1 MTRFMAISFAV
12 VLVIG
17 GLALYLVER
26 QGREEAIHYSR
37 ESAVLIGRGII
48 APLLTEQALNGDPQ
62 ALADLDNVVRTYV
75 LDENIVRIKVW
86 DADGR
91 IIYSDL
97 PELIGE
103 QFPLDDGDLAAL
115 EKLGSEA
122 SVSRSDSPEH
132 ASERG
137 LGRLLDVDVAVDTP
151 AGQRVLV
158 ESYNRFQGYAA
169 GGHRLWVAM
178 APIMIGA
185 VLLLWL
191 ALGPLTWLLA
201 RQLRRGQ
208 AERGR
213 LLVNAVESTDLE
225 RRRIAADLHDGVV
238 QRLAG
243 TAYSLAAAAERLPTA
258 PRQET
263 RRYIDEAVA
272 GVRTS
277 MRELRSLIVEIHPP
291 SLETLGLEAALA
303 DLAASLAA
311 RDIAVEIDVAPG
323 FDAEPEVRKLVF
335 RGAQEAVRN
344 VLAHAHATS
353 VVMRVT
359 QDDSHV
365 RLVVDDDGVGFSA
378 AAASQRER
386 DGHLGLTLLREL
398 AAQMDG
404 TLTVAAR
411 SEGGTRLALE
421 VPEP

>member
-1 MTRFMAISFAV
+1 MAISFAAV
-12 VLVIG
+12 ILIG
-17 GLALYLVER
+17 GAALYLVER
-26 QGREEAIHYSR
+26 EGRDEAIHYSR

-48 APLLTEQALNGDPQ
+48 APLLTDAAIDGDPT
-62 ALADLDNVVRTYV
+62 ALAALDGVVRERV
-75 LDENIVRIKVW
+75 LDENVVRLKVW

-91 IIYSDL
+91 IVYSDL
-97 PELIGE
+97 PELIG
-103 QFPLDDGDLAAL
+103 QRYPLDAGDLAAL
-115 EKLGSEA
+115 QDLGAEA
-122 SVSRSDSPEH
+122 SVSMSESPEH

-137 LGRLLDVDVAVDTP
+137 LGKLLDVDVAVDTP

-158 ESYNRFQGYAA
+158 ESYTRFTGFAA
-169 GGHRLWVAM
+169 GGRRVWVSI
-178 APIMIGA
+178 APIVTGA

-208 AERGR
+208 VERGR

-243 TAYSLAAAAERLPTA
+243 TAYSLAAASERLPTA

-263 RRYIDEAVA
+263 RQYLDEAVV

-277 MRELRSLIVEIHPP
+277 MRELRSLIVELHPP
-291 SLETLGLEAALA
+291 SLATLGLEAALA
-303 DLAASLAA
+303 DLAASLTA
-311 RDIAVEIDVAPG
+311 RDITVEVDVAPG
-323 FDAEPEVRKLVF
+323 LDAASEVEKLVF

-344 VLAHAHATS
+344 VLAHARATS
-353 VVMRVT
+353 VAIRVT
-359 QDDSHV
+359 QDESAV
-365 RLVVDDDGVGFSA
+365 RLVVDDNGVGIGA
-378 AAASQRER
+378 EVRTHRER
-386 DGHLGLTLLREL
+386 DGHLGLRLLEEL

-404 TLTVAAR
+404 TLTVTAR
-411 SEGGTRLALE
+411 PEGGTRLALE